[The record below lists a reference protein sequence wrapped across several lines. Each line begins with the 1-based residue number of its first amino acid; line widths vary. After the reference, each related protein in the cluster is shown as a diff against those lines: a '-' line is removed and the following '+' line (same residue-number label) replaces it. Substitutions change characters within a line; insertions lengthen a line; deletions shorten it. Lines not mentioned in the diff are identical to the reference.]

1 LDWKPKMADLG
12 LKQHV
17 KILPEDPLFKNSVT
31 IGGEKI
37 AKATPEAVYHKLSI
51 EYANDIDEA
60 MQM

>member
-1 LDWKPKMADLG
+1 MADLG